1 MATDEDHFR
10 IRPGRVRDRAGGAH
24 HARRPA
30 APEDL
35 PGRGASGYPARWRRP
50 QSAGFGR
57 EGKRPV
63 QRARPGRYGRRRAEG
78 PERLEPGRQ
87 RRANPRPACDGE
99 GADRE
104 AQPAARRGARTV
116 VRQREGGGR
125 PPSLFGARWRQPRRR
140 EGAGLFGRARRRG
153 WQRLPRPGPRR
164 PPPVP
169 LHRLRRG
176 RRRAGRLAGD
186 HPRPDE
192 DDGGR
197 SRNQARLDRGRSPQ
211 HRPPAHPHPAA
222 RRYRRREDSQ
232 HRRRLHRPRHP
243 RTGQRDRDA
252 GTGPADRAGGQPP
265 A

>member
-1 MATDEDHFR
+1 MRRCRGSRFLQCFQWYCGWRLQRAWCAVPPILPHSKYFYATALRCHFR
-10 IRPGRVRDRAGGAH
+10 PCVGRLIFQSSHHGERRRPFPHPSRPGPRPGWRAH
-24 HARRPA
+24 DARRPA

-35 PGRGASGYPARWRRP
+35 PGRGASGYPPRRRRP

-63 QRARPGRYGRRRAEG
+63 QRARPGHYGRRRAEG
-78 PERLEPGRQ
+78 AERLESGRQ
-87 RRANPRPACDGE
+87 RRADPRPARDGE

-125 PPSLFGARWRQPRRR
+125 PPALSGARWRQPRRR
-140 EGAGLFGRARRRG
+140 EGARLFSRARRRG
-153 WQRLPRPGPRR
+153 WPRLPRPGPRR

-176 RRRAGRLAGD
+176 RRRAGRLARD

-192 DDGGR
+192 DDGG
-197 SRNQARLDRGRSPQ
+197 
-211 HRPPAHPHPAA
+211 
-222 RRYRRREDSQ
+222 
-232 HRRRLHRPRHP
+232 
-243 RTGQRDRDA
+243 
-252 GTGPADRAGGQPP
+252 
-265 A
+265 